1 MLPHTLALFS
11 CLRRYTLRGQPESL
25 NPVLLR
31 IMAIIM
37 SAIGFSLSFIE
48 EAPIAVPIVFAGERW
63 CKFLTQAIELLQ
75 NQPDVWTE
83 RCRTMRE
90 SCQHRSNWATQS
102 VHVTTRENMAVCD
115 SYSGPIVCTEM

>member
-48 EAPIAVPIVFAGERW
+48 EAPIAVPIVFAGEPR
-63 CKFLTQAIELLQ
+63 CKFLIQAI
-75 NQPDVWTE
+75 
-83 RCRTMRE
+83 
-90 SCQHRSNWATQS
+90 
-102 VHVTTRENMAVCD
+102 
-115 SYSGPIVCTEM
+115 